1 MTIQDTLGNGL
12 AALRRRFSNH
22 VNVIQTVAGV
32 ERLSGKSLHANWIVG
47 RGLCLYRCEDF
58 SNVPKNRRRAAME
71 LRIPVWSPFEHTG
84 HHCVWSGGTAM
95 VWLWNADAVAQANGG
110 PGAQAD
116 AQREIPETLFLPRQ
130 SDGTFVQACQH
141 GFDLQH
147 WRDGVLHDSFWSAEE
162 PTQADLNDLRLRHG
176 EYAPEVE
183 VAASP
188 ATLAADPWATPIN
201 PAEWLATNERT
212 LVTAAVFVLLLAAVW
227 LEARV
232 WHAHWEADAAATELT
247 RLETELGPLLAE
259 RAEFL
264 SLRRLNEG
272 LAAYLAE
279 PSQAYL
285 MSVVDGAIPN
295 ADAAFKQWSYQ
306 QRELTVVVED
316 PNLDP
321 IAYIESLEAEPLFN
335 EVRTE
340 LARDANRLEI
350 TLEVQ
355 P

>member
-22 VNVIQTVAGV
+22 VNVIQTAAGV

-58 SNVPKNRRRAAME
+58 ANVPKNRRRAAME
-71 LRIPVWSPFEHTG
+71 LRIPVWSPFETTSHQ
-84 HHCVWSGGTAM
+84 CVWSGSTAM
-95 VWLWNADAVAQANGG
+95 VWLWNAEAVAQANGG
-110 PGAQAD
+110 PDAQTD
-116 AQREIPETLFLPRQ
+116 AQREVPETLFLPRR
-130 SDGTFVQACQH
+130 SDGPYLQACRH

-147 WRDGVLHDSFWSAEE
+147 WRDGVLRDSFWSPE
-162 PTQADLNDLRLRHG
+162 PPTPPDLTNFWLRHG
-176 EYAPEVE
+176 DSTPEGE
-183 VAASP
+183 VATSA
-188 ATLAADPWATPIN
+188 ATLASDPWATPIS
-201 PAEWLATNERT
+201 PAEWLTTNEST
-212 LVTAAVFVLLLAAVW
+212 LVTAGLFVLLLAAVW
-227 LEARV
+227 LEARI
-232 WHAHWEADAAATELT
+232 WHAHWQADAAATELT

-264 SLRRLNEG
+264 RLRQLNEG
-272 LAAYLAE
+272 LAAHLAE

-295 ADAAFKQWSYQ
+295 ADATFVQWSYQ

-321 IAYIESLEAEPLFN
+321 IAYIESLEAEPHFN
-335 EVRTE
+335 QVRTE